1 MLALSVRQY
10 RKIAVTLGAGE
21 VPDGYWI
28 NAPVLSSLAIAVIGL
43 MLAAYLA
50 LV

>member
-1 MLALSVRQY
+1 MRQF
-10 RKIAVTLGAGE
+10 RKVTATLGAGE
-21 VPDGYWI
+21 IPDGYWV
-28 NAPVLSSLAIAVIGL
+28 NAPVLTNLVMAVLGL